1 MIKEIKLV
9 GEMLKNSKLLAEMK
23 EQNDLL
29 SMKVENMEN
38 ALKAENMENAQKTET
53 ANGSRRSDSEKHKAE
68 REERYQ
74 ERQQSMLRPQQEMR
88 AFVAQTY
95 DMRHNVVTDVYEY
108 RRKGDSEWTIID
120 KRQLNTI
127 ANEVADAGI
136 FCLDSQVKRY
146 VESVFS
152 EDFHPVTDYLN
163 KVRGAWDGQHDYAD
177 DLLRRVSHDDFFL
190 RMGRIW
196 LRAVVAQWMHWDEKH
211 ANSVMLL
218 LVSERQGMQKSTFLQ
233 QLLPKELRDYYTDD
247 FSLSSKGNAQRK
259 IVEFAIIN
267 MDEFDKEPVRKMADL
282 KTLMQTMK
290 PSFIGA
296 YKKNFN
302 RLPRIASFTGTS
314 NHRQLLSDPTGSRRF
329 LVVEPEGEIRVDG
342 ICHDQLYAQLI
353 QEVEDG
359 RPYFFS
365 KDDEREL
372 EKHNRRYQRLSPVE
386 QLLTKFFRQAA
397 EGEGCW
403 KLSAEDIIRELSSH
417 NQSLMREMSA
427 SAMGKLMNGLGWTA
441 EHTEFGNVYRVVKL

>member
-38 ALKAENMENAQKTET
+38 ALKAENMESAQKPQT
-53 ANGSRRSDSEKHKAE
+53 ANGSWRSDSEKHKAE

-108 RRKGDSEWTIID
+108 RRKGDAEWTIID

-152 EDFHPVTDYLN
+152 DDYHPVTDYLN
-163 KVRGAWDGQHDYAD
+163 KVRGMWDGQHDYAD

-267 MDEFDKEPVRKMADL
+267 IDEFDKEPVRKMADL

-353 QEVEDG
+353 QEVEEG

-365 KDDEREL
+365 KDDEREM